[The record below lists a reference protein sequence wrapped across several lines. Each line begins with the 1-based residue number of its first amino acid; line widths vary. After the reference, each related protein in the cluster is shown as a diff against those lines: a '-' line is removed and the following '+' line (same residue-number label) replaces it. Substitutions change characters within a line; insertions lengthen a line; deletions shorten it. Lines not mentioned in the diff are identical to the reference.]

1 MAFAE
6 NFPENKNNFLFLL
19 TFIMNVVNDMVESQI
34 RQDVELFQTVWASE
48 VRPQL
53 EALFRTFE
61 AIDSEDSPLW
71 QEIQNRGFTTTRIK
85 LIQTRLTEATLVGPN
100 TTRVHTLTSAVL
112 SEIPGA
118 GFLTWFKIFVQDAVT
133 DQMAPV
139 IPNN

>member
-112 SEIPGA
+112 SEIPRA
-118 GFLTWFKIFVQDAVT
+118 GFLTWFKIFVQDAVC
-133 DQMAPV
+133 DQMAPI

>member
-1 MAFAE
+1 MS
-6 NFPENKNNFLFLL
+6 FPENKNNFLFLL
-19 TFIMNVVNDMVESQI
+19 TFIMNVVNDMVETRI
-34 RQDVELFQTVWASE
+34 RQDVDLFQAAWASE

-53 EALFRTFE
+53 EELFRTFE

-71 QEIQNRGFTTTRIK
+71 QEIQNRGFTPARIK
-85 LIQTRLTEATLVGPN
+85 LIQTRLTEATLVGPY

-133 DQMAPV
+133 DQMAP
-139 IPNN
+139 IISNN